1 MWCQSSSP
9 TQLPSVPVSR
19 PGNSSKHSA
28 FLLVMR
34 KAHMVSVVISYNS
47 AISSSERVR
56 QWQQAL
62 GVLAVMCKVVLVFD
76 VITYNAAISS

>member
-1 MWCQSSSP
+1 MQ
-9 TQLPSVPVSR
+9 
-19 PGNSSKHSA
+19 
-28 FLLVMR
+28 
-34 KAHMVSVVISYNS
+34 KAHMVTVVISYNS